1 MVIGGQAVLLYGE
14 PRLTKDIDITLGVG
28 IDFLNQIERIVKL
41 VGLSPLV
48 RNVAD
53 FVKETMVFPV
63 QDRKS
68 GIRVDFIFSS
78 SSYEK
83 QAIQR
88 ALGIPFGKAIVKFA
102 AVEDVIIHKVIAGR
116 TRDMEDVQTIMLKK
130 PDCNISYVGKWLKEF
145 DAGLGEKY
153 WAEFQA
159 LVKKLKK

>member
-14 PRLTKDIDITLGVG
+14 PRLTKDIDIMLGVG

-41 VGLSPLV
+41 LGLNPLV
-48 RNVAD
+48 SNIAD

-88 ALGIPFGKAIVKFA
+88 ALGIPFGKTVVKFA

-116 TRDMEDVQTIMLKK
+116 TRDMEDVQAIMLRRLG
-130 PDCNISYVGKWLKEF
+130 CNISYIGKWLKKF
-145 DAGLGEKY
+145 DSALSERY
-153 WAEFQA
+153 WEGFQA